1 MIRWQ
6 KYKKYSETANKI
18 CIFAEKAVLLLP
30 KKGRLNGI
38 MPEIVLHYIWE
49 KCLWAGY
56 EQQTTDGKTVEI
68 LSVGEHNRD
77 AGPDYSH
84 ARVRIDG
91 KEWIGNIE
99 IHVCSSDWTKH
110 RHHLDKA
117 YDNIILHVV
126 RTADKPVYN
135 SQGELVPQCELNYP
149 SDKDYLSGLFAAA
162 QQMDSAVARIG
173 CAEQLL
179 HDPQLLTE
187 GWRKTL
193 LQKRMEC
200 KRASITRLLEITK
213 GSWEHALYISL
224 ARNFG
229 FHTNSVPF
237 EELAI
242 NTPLSYLQ
250 KHRNSLFQLTALLM
264 GQAGLIGDA
273 LDLQKEYV
281 FLRAKFGLTP
291 LDASVWKHARMRPQ
305 NNPEL
310 RIRQFAQL
318 IYQSENLLSKILD
331 TDDLKQLESLFLVD
345 KMGKSSIDILL
356 INTVIPYKYAYA
368 LSRHNTAQAEQAL
381 RLMEKIAPENNT
393 IVRQWRVLGQ
403 EVKNA
408 ADTQALLHLYQ
419 NYCQHHE
426 CINCEVGYKI
436 FENRQLTLF

>member
-1 MIRWQ
+1 
-6 KYKKYSETANKI
+6 
-18 CIFAEKAVLLLP
+18 
-30 KKGRLNGI
+30 
-38 MPEIVLHYIWE
+38 MPEIILHYIWE
-49 KCLWAGY
+49 HCLWAGFDQY
-56 EQQTTDGKTVEI
+56 TTDGKKVEI

-84 ARVRIDG
+84 ARIRIDG
-91 KEWIGNIE
+91 HEWVGNIE
-99 IHVCSSDWTKH
+99 IHVCASDWTKH
-110 RHHLDKA
+110 HHHLDKA

-126 RTADKPVYN
+126 RTADKPIYN
-135 SQGELVPQCELNYP
+135 SKGELIPQCELNYP
-149 SDKDYLSGLFAAA
+149 SDKDYLSALFESA
-162 QQMDSAVARIG
+162 QRMDSAIARIG

-179 HDPQLLTE
+179 HDPRLLTE

-193 LQKRMEC
+193 LCKRLEC

-242 NTPLSYLQ
+242 NTPLSCLQ
-250 KHRNSLFQLTALLM
+250 KHRNSLFQLTALLL
-264 GQAGLIGDA
+264 GQAGLVQEPE
-273 LDLQKEYV
+273 LQKEYD
-281 FLRAKFGLTP
+281 FLRVKFGLTP
-291 LDASVWKHARMRPQ
+291 LEGSIWKHARLRPQ
-305 NNPEL
+305 NSPEL

-318 IYQSENLLSKILD
+318 MHQSENLLSKILD
-331 TDDLKQLESLFLVD
+331 TDDLKELEVLFAVPQ
-345 KMGKSSIDILL
+345 MGKSSVDILL

-368 LSRHNTAQAEQAL
+368 LHQNNPVKAEQAM
-381 RLMEKIAPENNT
+381 RLMEKIPAENNT

>member
-1 MIRWQ
+1 LQIFL
-6 KYKKYSETANKI
+6 YLCAKI
-18 CIFAEKAVLLLP
+18 HTFV
-30 KKGRLNGI
+30 
-38 MPEIVLHYIWE
+38 PEIILHYIWE
-49 KCLWAGY
+49 HCLWAGF
-56 EQQTTDGKTVEI
+56 EQETTDGRKVEI
-68 LSVGEHNRD
+68 LSVGEHNHD

-84 ARVRIDG
+84 ARIRIDG
-91 KEWIGNIE
+91 HEWVGNIE
-99 IHVCSSDWTKH
+99 IHINSSDWVKH

-135 SQGELVPQCELNYP
+135 SRGELIPQCELQYP
-149 SDKDYLSGLFAAA
+149 GDQDYVSGLLTAAK
-162 QQMDSAVARIG
+162 QMDSAAGRIG

-179 HDPQLLTE
+179 NEPGLITE
-187 GWRKTL
+187 GWRQTL
-193 LQKRMEC
+193 LRKRLEC
-200 KRASITRLLEITK
+200 KRASIQRLLEITK

-250 KHRNSLFQLTALLM
+250 KHRNSLFQLTAILM
-264 GQAGLIGDA
+264 GQAGLIEKTSTQGEEKN
-273 LDLQKEYV
+273 LLLKEYQ
-281 FLRAKFGLTP
+281 FMQAKFGLVP

-305 NNPEL
+305 NSPEV

-318 IYQSENLLSKILD
+318 LYQSEALLSKILD
-331 TDDLKQLESLFLVD
+331 TNDSDGLVSLFELKGDSVPPL
-345 KMGKSSIDILL
+345 GRNSIDILL

-368 LSRHNTAQAEQAL
+368 LHINNTWKAEEML
-381 RLMEKIAPENNT
+381 RLMEQIAPENNS
-393 IVRQWRVLGQ
+393 IIRQWRILGQ
-403 EVKNA
+403 RVKNA
-408 ADTQALLHLYQ
+408 ADTQALLHLYM

-436 FENRQLTLF
+436 FQDKQLKLF

>member
-1 MIRWQ
+1 
-6 KYKKYSETANKI
+6 
-18 CIFAEKAVLLLP
+18 
-30 KKGRLNGI
+30 

-49 KCLWAGY
+49 HCLWAGF
-56 EQQTTDGKTVEI
+56 EQYTTDGKKVEI

-84 ARVRIDG
+84 ARIRIDG
-91 KEWIGNIE
+91 HEWVGNIE
-99 IHVCSSDWTKH
+99 IHVCASDWTKH
-110 RHHLDKA
+110 HHHLDKA

-126 RTADKPVYN
+126 RTADKPIYN
-135 SQGELVPQCELNYP
+135 SKGELVPQCELNYP
-149 SDKDYLSGLFAAA
+149 SDKDYLSALFESA
-162 QQMDSAVARIG
+162 QRMDSAIARIG

-179 HDPQLLTE
+179 HDPRLLTE

-193 LQKRMEC
+193 LCKRLEC

-242 NTPLSYLQ
+242 NTPLSCLQ
-250 KHRNSLFQLTALLM
+250 KHRNSLFQLTALLL
-264 GQAGLIGDA
+264 GQAGLVQEPE
-273 LDLQKEYV
+273 LQKEYD
-281 FLRAKFGLTP
+281 FLRVKFGLTP
-291 LDASVWKHARMRPQ
+291 LDGSIWKHARLRPQ
-305 NNPEL
+305 NSPEL

-318 IYQSENLLSKILD
+318 MHQSENLLSKILD
-331 TDDLKQLESLFLVD
+331 TDDLKELEVLFAVPQ
-345 KMGKSSIDILL
+345 MGKSSVDILL

-368 LSRHNTAQAEQAL
+368 LHQNNPVKAEQAL
-381 RLMEKIAPENNT
+381 RLMEKIPAENNT

>member
-1 MIRWQ
+1 
-6 KYKKYSETANKI
+6 
-18 CIFAEKAVLLLP
+18 
-30 KKGRLNGI
+30 
-38 MPEIVLHYIWE
+38 MPEIILHYIWE
-49 KCLWAGY
+49 HCLWAGF
-56 EQQTTDGKTVEI
+56 EQYTTDGKKVEI

-84 ARVRIDG
+84 ARIRIDG
-91 KEWIGNIE
+91 HEWVGNIE

-110 RHHLDKA
+110 HHHLDKA

-126 RTADKPVYN
+126 RTADKPIYN
-135 SQGELVPQCELNYP
+135 SKGELVPQCELNYP
-149 SDKDYLSGLFAAA
+149 SDKDYLSALFESA
-162 QQMDSAVARIG
+162 QRMDSAIARIG

-179 HDPQLLTE
+179 HDPRLLTE

-193 LQKRMEC
+193 LCKRLEC

-250 KHRNSLFQLTALLM
+250 KHRNSLFQLTALLL
-264 GQAGLIGDA
+264 GQAGLVQEPE
-273 LDLQKEYV
+273 LQKEYD
-281 FLRAKFGLTP
+281 FLRVKFGLTP
-291 LDASVWKHARMRPQ
+291 LEGSIWKHARLRPQ
-305 NNPEL
+305 NSPEL

-318 IYQSENLLSKILD
+318 MHQSENLLSKILD
-331 TDDLKQLESLFLVD
+331 TDDLKELEVLFAVPQ
-345 KMGKSSIDILL
+345 MGKSSVDILL

-368 LSRHNTAQAEQAL
+368 LHQNNPVKAEQAL
-381 RLMEKIAPENNT
+381 RLMEKIPAENNT

>member
-1 MIRWQ
+1 ML
-6 KYKKYSETANKI
+6 
-18 CIFAEKAVLLLP
+18 EKQ
-30 KKGRLNGI
+30 I
-38 MPEIVLHYIWE
+38 YMPEIVLHYIWE
-49 KCLWAGY
+49 RCLWAGY
-56 EQQTTDGKTVEI
+56 EQQTTDGRKVEI

-84 ARVRIDG
+84 ARVRIG
-91 KEWIGNIE
+91 EKEWVGNIE
-99 IHVCSSDWTKH
+99 IHVCSSDWAKH
-110 RHHLDKA
+110 QHHLDSA
-117 YDNIILHVV
+117 YDTVILHVV
-126 RTADKPVYN
+126 RTADKPIYN
-135 SQGELVPQCELNYP
+135 SRGELVPQCELQYP
-149 SDKDYLSGLFAAA
+149 SDKDYLSALFESA
-162 QQMDSAVARIG
+162 QKMDSAVARIG

-179 HDPQLLTE
+179 QEPSLLTE

-193 LQKRMEC
+193 LRKRLEC
-200 KRASITRLLEITK
+200 KRASIERLLEITK

-237 EELAI
+237 EQLAI

-264 GQAGLIGDA
+264 GQAGLIEEQE
-273 LDLQKEYV
+273 LQKEYE
-281 FLRAKFGLTP
+281 FLRTKFGLTP
-291 LDASVWKHARMRPQ
+291 MDASVWKHARMRPQ
-305 NNPEL
+305 NSPEL

-318 IYQSENLLSKILD
+318 LYQSESLLSKILD
-331 TDDLKQLESLFLVD
+331 SKDLKELYPLFEVD

-368 LSRHNTAQAEQAL
+368 IYKNNPAGAEAAMS
-381 RLMEKIAPENNT
+381 LMEKIAPENNT
-393 IVRQWRVLGQ
+393 IIRQWRVLGQ
-403 EVKNA
+403 EIKNA

-436 FENRQLTLF
+436 FQDKQLKLF

>member
-1 MIRWQ
+1 
-6 KYKKYSETANKI
+6 
-18 CIFAEKAVLLLP
+18 
-30 KKGRLNGI
+30 

-49 KCLWAGY
+49 HCLWAGY
-56 EQQTTDGKTVEI
+56 AQQTTDGRSVEI

-91 KEWIGNIE
+91 KEWVGNIE
-99 IHVCSSDWTKH
+99 LHVCASDWVKH

-117 YDNIILHVV
+117 YNSVILHVV
-126 RTADKPVYN
+126 RTADKPIYN
-135 SQGELVPQCELNYP
+135 AQGELVPQCELQYP
-149 SDKDYLSGLFAAA
+149 SNQDYLSGLFQAA
-162 QQMDSAVARIG
+162 QQMDSGLSRVG

-179 HDPQLLTE
+179 HDPGLLTD

-193 LQKRMEC
+193 LHKRLEC
-200 KRASITRLLEITK
+200 KRASIERLLEITK

-229 FHTNSVPF
+229 FHTNSLPF
-237 EELAI
+237 EQLAI

-264 GQAGLIGDA
+264 GQAGLLDGLQVTGDGLRMA
-273 LDLQKEYV
+273 KEYE
-281 FLRAKFGLTP
+281 FLRTKFSLTP
-291 LDASVWKHARMRPQ
+291 MDPTLWKHARLRPQ
-305 NNPEL
+305 NSPEL

-318 IYQSENLLSKILD
+318 LYQSESLLSKILD
-331 TDDLKQLESLFLVD
+331 RQDLKELVPLFEVV
-345 KMGKSSIDILL
+345 GRSSIDILL

-368 LSRHNTAQAEQAL
+368 RYRNNAQEAEKAL
-381 RLMEKIAPENNT
+381 ALMEQIAPENNT
-393 IVRQWRVLGQ
+393 IIRQWRILGQ

-408 ADTQALLHLYQ
+408 ADSQALLHLYQ

-426 CINCEVGYKI
+426 CINCEVGYQI
-436 FENRQLTLF
+436 FQDKQLRLF

>member
-1 MIRWQ
+1 
-6 KYKKYSETANKI
+6 
-18 CIFAEKAVLLLP
+18 
-30 KKGRLNGI
+30 
-38 MPEIVLHYIWE
+38 MPEIILHYIWE
-49 KCLWAGY
+49 HCLWAGS
-56 EQQTTDGKTVEI
+56 EQYTTDGKKVEI

-84 ARVRIDG
+84 ARIRIDG
-91 KEWIGNIE
+91 HEWVGNIE
-99 IHVCSSDWTKH
+99 IHVCASDWTKH
-110 RHHLDKA
+110 HHHLDKA

-126 RTADKPVYN
+126 RTADKPIYN
-135 SQGELVPQCELNYP
+135 SKGELVPQCELNYP
-149 SDKDYLSGLFAAA
+149 SDKDYLSALFESA
-162 QQMDSAVARIG
+162 QRMDSAIARIG
-173 CAEQLL
+173 CADQLL
-179 HDPQLLTE
+179 HDPRLLTE

-193 LQKRMEC
+193 LCKRLEC

-242 NTPLSYLQ
+242 NTPLSCLQ
-250 KHRNSLFQLTALLM
+250 KHRNSLFQLTALLL
-264 GQAGLIGDA
+264 GQAGLVQEPE
-273 LDLQKEYV
+273 LQKEYD
-281 FLRAKFGLTP
+281 FLRVKFGLTP
-291 LDASVWKHARMRPQ
+291 LEGSIWKHARLRPQ
-305 NNPEL
+305 NSPEL

-318 IYQSENLLSKILD
+318 MHQSENLLSKILD
-331 TDDLKQLESLFLVD
+331 TDDLKELEVLFAVPQ
-345 KMGKSSIDILL
+345 MGKSSVDILL

-368 LSRHNTAQAEQAL
+368 LHQNNPVKAEQAM
-381 RLMEKIAPENNT
+381 RLMEKIPAENNT

>member
-1 MIRWQ
+1 
-6 KYKKYSETANKI
+6 
-18 CIFAEKAVLLLP
+18 
-30 KKGRLNGI
+30 

-49 KCLWAGY
+49 HCLWAGF
-56 EQQTTDGKTVEI
+56 EQYTTDGKKVEI

-84 ARVRIDG
+84 ARIRIDG
-91 KEWIGNIE
+91 HEWVGNIE

-110 RHHLDKA
+110 HHHLDKA

-126 RTADKPVYN
+126 RTADKPIYN
-135 SQGELVPQCELNYP
+135 SKGELVPQCELNYP
-149 SDKDYLSGLFAAA
+149 SDKDYLSALFESA
-162 QQMDSAVARIG
+162 QRMDSAIARIG

-179 HDPQLLTE
+179 HDPRLLTE

-193 LQKRMEC
+193 LCKRLEC

-242 NTPLSYLQ
+242 NTPLSCLQ
-250 KHRNSLFQLTALLM
+250 KHRNSLFQLTALLL
-264 GQAGLIGDA
+264 GQAGLVQEPE
-273 LDLQKEYV
+273 LQKEYD
-281 FLRAKFGLTP
+281 FLRVKFGLTP
-291 LDASVWKHARMRPQ
+291 LEGSIWKHARLRPQ
-305 NNPEL
+305 NSPEL

-318 IYQSENLLSKILD
+318 MHQSENLLSKILD
-331 TDDLKQLESLFLVD
+331 TDDLKELEMLFAVPQ
-345 KMGKSSIDILL
+345 MGKSSVDILL

-368 LSRHNTAQAEQAL
+368 LHQNNPVKAEQAL
-381 RLMEKIAPENNT
+381 RLMEKIPAENNT

>member
-1 MIRWQ
+1 
-6 KYKKYSETANKI
+6 
-18 CIFAEKAVLLLP
+18 
-30 KKGRLNGI
+30 

-49 KCLWAGY
+49 HCLWAGF
-56 EQQTTDGKTVEI
+56 EQYTTDGKKVEI

-84 ARVRIDG
+84 ARIRIDG
-91 KEWIGNIE
+91 HEWVGNIE

-110 RHHLDKA
+110 HHHLDKA

-126 RTADKPVYN
+126 RTADKPIYN
-135 SQGELVPQCELNYP
+135 SKGELVPQCELNYP
-149 SDKDYLSGLFAAA
+149 SDKDYLSALFESA
-162 QQMDSAVARIG
+162 QRMDSAIARIG

-179 HDPQLLTE
+179 HDPRLLTE

-193 LQKRMEC
+193 LCKRLEC

-242 NTPLSYLQ
+242 NTPLSCLQ
-250 KHRNSLFQLTALLM
+250 KHRNSLFQLTALLL
-264 GQAGLIGDA
+264 GQAGLVQEPE
-273 LDLQKEYV
+273 LQKEYD
-281 FLRAKFGLTP
+281 FLRVKFGLTP
-291 LDASVWKHARMRPQ
+291 MEGSIWKHARLRPQ
-305 NNPEL
+305 NSPEL

-318 IYQSENLLSKILD
+318 MHQSENLLSKILD
-331 TDDLKQLESLFLVD
+331 TDDLKELEVLFAVPQ
-345 KMGKSSIDILL
+345 MGKSSVDILL

-368 LSRHNTAQAEQAL
+368 LHQNNLVKAEQAL
-381 RLMEKIAPENNT
+381 RLMEKIPAENNT

>member
-1 MIRWQ
+1 
-6 KYKKYSETANKI
+6 
-18 CIFAEKAVLLLP
+18 
-30 KKGRLNGI
+30 

-56 EQQTTDGKTVEI
+56 EQKTTDGRSVEI

-91 KEWIGNIE
+91 KEWVGNIE
-99 IHVCSSDWTKH
+99 IHVCASDWTKH
-110 RHHLDKA
+110 HHHLDKA
-117 YDNIILHVV
+117 YDNVILHVV
-126 RTADKPVYN
+126 RTADKPVWN
-135 SQGELVPQCELNYP
+135 AKGELVAQCELNYP

-162 QQMDSAVARIG
+162 QQMDSAAGRIG

-179 HDPQLLTE
+179 HEPGLLTE

-193 LQKRMEC
+193 LHKRLEC
-200 KRASITRLLEITK
+200 KRSSITRLLEITK

-229 FHTNSVPF
+229 FHTNSLPF
-237 EELAI
+237 EQLAI

-250 KHRNSLFQLTALLM
+250 KHRNSLFQLTAILL
-264 GQAGLIGDA
+264 GQAGLLAGERMNELA
-273 LDLQKEYV
+273 KEYA
-281 FLRAKFGLTP
+281 FMQAKFGLTP
-291 LDASVWKHARMRPQ
+291 MDAAVWKHSKLRPQ
-305 NNPEL
+305 NSPET

-318 IYQSENLLSKILD
+318 LYQSDNLLSKILD
-331 TDDLKQLESLFLVD
+331 TDDLKELEQLFAVSQ
-345 KMGKSSIDILL
+345 MGKSSIDILL
-356 INTVIPYKYAYA
+356 INTVLPYKYAYA
-368 LSRHNTAQAEQAL
+368 KHRSSLETDQAGLAGVL
-381 RLMEKIAPENNT
+381 HLMEKIAPENNT
-393 IVRQWRVLGQ
+393 VVRQWRVLGQ
-403 EVKNA
+403 EIRNA

-436 FENRQLTLF
+436 FQERQLKLF

>member
-1 MIRWQ
+1 
-6 KYKKYSETANKI
+6 
-18 CIFAEKAVLLLP
+18 
-30 KKGRLNGI
+30 

-49 KCLWAGY
+49 HCLWAGFDQY
-56 EQQTTDGKTVEI
+56 TTDGKKVEI

-84 ARVRIDG
+84 ARIRIDG
-91 KEWIGNIE
+91 HEWVGNIE

-110 RHHLDKA
+110 HHHLDKA

-126 RTADKPVYN
+126 RTADKPIYN
-135 SQGELVPQCELNYP
+135 SKGELVPQCELNYP
-149 SDKDYLSGLFAAA
+149 SDKDYLSALFESA
-162 QQMDSAVARIG
+162 QRMDSAIARIG

-179 HDPQLLTE
+179 HDPRLLTE

-193 LQKRMEC
+193 LCKRLEC

-242 NTPLSYLQ
+242 NTPLSFLQ
-250 KHRNSLFQLTALLM
+250 KHRNSLFQLTALLL
-264 GQAGLIGDA
+264 GQAGLVQEPE
-273 LDLQKEYV
+273 LQKEYD
-281 FLRAKFGLTP
+281 FLRIKFGLTP
-291 LDASVWKHARMRPQ
+291 LEGSIWKHARLRPQ
-305 NNPEL
+305 NSPEL

-318 IYQSENLLSKILD
+318 MHQSENLLSKILD
-331 TDDLKQLESLFLVD
+331 TDDLKELEVLFAVPQ
-345 KMGKSSIDILL
+345 MGKSSVDILL

-368 LSRHNTAQAEQAL
+368 LHQNNPVKAEQAL
-381 RLMEKIAPENNT
+381 RLMEKIPAENNT

>member
-1 MIRWQ
+1 
-6 KYKKYSETANKI
+6 
-18 CIFAEKAVLLLP
+18 
-30 KKGRLNGI
+30 
-38 MPEIVLHYIWE
+38 MPEIILHYIWE
-49 KCLWAGY
+49 HCLWAGF
-56 EQQTTDGKTVEI
+56 EQFTTDGKKVEI

-84 ARVRIDG
+84 ARIRIDG
-91 KEWIGNIE
+91 HEWVGNIE
-99 IHVCSSDWTKH
+99 IHVCASDWTKH
-110 RHHLDKA
+110 HHHLDKA

-126 RTADKPVYN
+126 RTADKPIYN
-135 SQGELVPQCELNYP
+135 SKGELVPQCELNYP
-149 SDKDYLSGLFAAA
+149 SDKDYLSALFESA
-162 QQMDSAVARIG
+162 QRMDSAIARIG

-179 HDPQLLTE
+179 HDPRLLTE

-193 LQKRMEC
+193 LCKRLEC

-242 NTPLSYLQ
+242 NTPLSCLQ
-250 KHRNSLFQLTALLM
+250 KHRNSLFQLTALLL
-264 GQAGLIGDA
+264 GQAGLVQEPE
-273 LDLQKEYV
+273 LQKEYD
-281 FLRAKFGLTP
+281 FLRVKFGLTP
-291 LDASVWKHARMRPQ
+291 LEGSIWKHARLRPQ
-305 NNPEL
+305 NSPEL

-318 IYQSENLLSKILD
+318 MHQSENLLSKILD
-331 TDDLKQLESLFLVD
+331 TDDLKELEVLFAVPQ
-345 KMGKSSIDILL
+345 MGKSSVDILL

-368 LSRHNTAQAEQAL
+368 LHQNNPVKAEQAL
-381 RLMEKIAPENNT
+381 RLMEKIPAENNT

-426 CINCEVGYKI
+426 CINCEVGHKI